1 LALFHV
7 KQSSCGPSRHFA
19 LNKRGLSIF
28 DFQPLPL
35 RDRRRGMDFNP
46 KSFDVIVIGGGHA
59 GCEAA
64 SAAARLGA
72 STALLTHRFAT
83 IGAMSCNPAIGG
95 LGKGH
100 LVREVDALDGL
111 MGRVADAAG
120 IQFRMLNRRKGPA
133 VRGPRAQADRKLYA
147 AAMQTAI
154 TETANLC
161 VIEGE
166 ADELLVD
173 GGRVRGVRLA
183 DGRELSAGAIVI
195 TTGTFLRGLI
205 HLGEKSWPA
214 GRVDEAPAMGLSI
227 SFERAG
233 FALGRLKT
241 GTPPRL
247 DGTTIDWSAVEM
259 QPGDDPPEPFSVM
272 TERITTPQIQCGITR
287 TTPATHDV
295 IRANVQRSPMYSG
308 QIKSS
313 GPRYCPSIED
323 KIVRFGDRDGHQI
336 FLEPEGLDDTTVY
349 PNGISTSLPEEIQLA
364 ILATI
369 PGLERV
375 RMVRPGYA
383 IEYDHVDPRELH
395 PTLQTKRLPGL
406 FLAGQI
412 NGTTGYEE
420 AAAQGLVAGLN
431 AALSASGADPIVFDR
446 ADGYL
451 GVMID
456 DLVTRGITEPYR
468 MFTSRAEYRL
478 TLRADNADQRLTD
491 KGMALGCVG
500 PARSQSHGAK
510 MEALAAAKALAKSLT
525 VTPNEAAKHG
535 LALNRDGHRRSAFE
549 LLAYPATGWAELKG
563 IWPEL
568 AAIEPSIAVHL
579 EIDAKYDVYLKRQTA
594 DVDAFR
600 RDEGLILSDID
611 YSLVPGLSNEARS
624 KLEAARPRT
633 VGQAARLDGLTPAA
647 LGILAAYLRREAR
660 RKPSTATA

>member
-1 LALFHV
+1 M
-7 KQSSCGPSRHFA
+7 SSP
-19 LNKRGLSIF
+19 
-28 DFQPLPL
+28 QT
-35 RDRRRGMDFNP
+35 
-46 KSFDVIVIGGGHA
+46 SFDVIVIGGGHA

-64 SAAARLGA
+64 AAAARMGA
-72 STALLTHRFAT
+72 RTALVTHRFAT

-147 AAMQTAI
+147 AAMQAAI
-154 TETANLC
+154 AGTSGLRL
-161 VIEGE
+161 IEGE
-166 ADELLVD
+166 ADELTVVS
-173 GGRVRGVRLA
+173 GRVTGIRLG
-183 DGRELSAGAIVI
+183 DGRELTAAAVVI

-205 HLGEKSWPA
+205 HLGERNWPA
-214 GRVDEAPAMGLSI
+214 GRVGEAPALGLSA

-233 FALGRLKT
+233 FTLGRLKT

-272 TERITTPQIQCGITR
+272 TDRITTRQIQCGITR
-287 TTPATHDV
+287 TTAATHDV
-295 IRANVQRSPMYSG
+295 IRANVHRSPMYSG

-336 FLEPEGLDDTTVY
+336 FLEPEGLDDSTVY
-349 PNGISTSLPEEIQLA
+349 PNGISTSLPEEVQLA
-364 ILATI
+364 IVATI

-383 IEYDHVDPRELH
+383 IEYDHVDPRELD
-395 PTLQTKRLPGL
+395 PTLQARRLRGL

-431 AALSASGADPIVFDR
+431 AALAAGGADGIVFDR

-491 KGMALGCVG
+491 RGIALGCVG
-500 PARSQSHGAK
+500 AARSRRHGAK
-510 MEALAAAKALAKSLT
+510 MAALTAARLQAKSLT
-525 VTPNEAAKHG
+525 VTPNEAGRYG
-535 LALNRDGHRRSAFE
+535 LSLNKDGQRRSAFE
-549 LLAYPATGWAELKG
+549 LLAYPEIGWRELEK

-568 AAIEPSIAVHL
+568 SAIDPAIAVHL
-579 EIDAKYDVYLKRQTA
+579 EIDAKYDVYLERQTA

-600 RDEGLILSDID
+600 RDEGLILSDVD
-611 YSLVPGLSNEARS
+611 YRLVPGLSNEARAR
-624 KLEAARPRT
+624 LEAARPWT
-633 VGQAARLDGLTPAA
+633 VGQAGRLDGLTPAA

-660 RKPSTATA
+660 RKTVTSA